1 MHLQPLSDMTER
13 SFFLLRMVIWLVL
26 LLAAWSILQYSVHA
40 WDVVRMQRV
49 QPVSSGALAG
59 LLGWDAL
66 YMLLAGLIVAAS
78 AGCLM
83 WRPWARRALRVLAF
97 LLAAY
102 SLMGAVALV
111 ARWQGTDPA
120 GTALVAQ
127 AVDPALAR
135 VMAEKT
141 RRILLLVAAMKF
153 LAVPLLAWLGW
164 RLGQPGTVRRF
175 AR

>member
-1 MHLQPLSDMTER
+1 MTDR
-13 SFFLLRMVIWLVL
+13 SFFFLRMVLWMVL

-40 WDVVRMQRV
+40 WDVVRMQHV

-59 LLGWDAL
+59 LLAWDAL
-66 YMLLAGLIVAAS
+66 YMLLAALTVAAA

-83 WRPWARRALRVLAF
+83 WRPGARRGLRILAF
-97 LLAAY
+97 VLAAY
-102 SLMGAVALV
+102 ALVGAVALI

-135 VMAEKT
+135 LMAEKT
-141 RRILLLVAAMKF
+141 RRILLLGAILKLLAA
-153 LAVPLLAWLGW
+153 PLLAWLGW